1 MLNVAPP
8 FHPFRERRSYSAEE
22 LGRGKKR
29 RATFSLRDPGYTK
42 NNMLRAIIIDD
53 EQHAIQALAGL
64 LALYC
69 PSVKIVGFADKVEE
83 GIGLIREERPGLV
96 FLDVHVGETTGFE
109 LLEQLKNVDFQLI
122 FTTGHSEYAI
132 RAFRYNA
139 IDYLLKPVDPFQL
152 QEAVEKAGRQGAPP
166 IDGHQLENLIQSLAT
181 KKLDKITI
189 SSAEGLHFVEIPAI
203 IRIEGE
209 GNYATFYLQDGERVV
224 ASRNLKAY
232 EELLPGDQFIKT
244 HQSHIVNLR
253 YVKKLLQQDGG
264 LLQMA
269 DGSEVPLAR
278 RRKEAVMEALRGR

>member
-1 MLNVAPP
+1 ML
-8 FHPFRERRSYSAEE
+8 H
-22 LGRGKKR
+22 
-29 RATFSLRDPGYTK
+29 
-42 NNMLRAIIIDD
+42 AIIIDD
-53 EQHAIQALAGL
+53 EQHAIESLAGL

-189 SSAEGLHFVEIPAI
+189 SSAEGLHFVEILAI

-209 GNYATFYLQDGERVV
+209 GNYATFYLQGGERVV
-224 ASRNLKAY
+224 SSQNLKSY
-232 EELLPGDQFIKT
+232 EELLPADQFVKA

-253 YVKKLLQQDGG
+253 CVKKLLQQDGG
-264 LLQMA
+264 TLQMA
-269 DGSEVPLAR
+269 DGSQVPLAR
-278 RRKEAVMEALRGR
+278 RRKEAVVEALRGL